1 MIKPYIIGLLVLI
14 VSLLPNPAKAQIEKV
29 ISIEST
35 PLGAIIYD
43 KGNRNKMMGKT
54 PLVNNFSFHSKKSL
68 KKITLKACGYYD
80 TTIVINPEMAL
91 VNVEIEKKPLVFTI
105 DTDGNEFT
113 AIDIERAK
121 VFVSGFL
128 EAINTQ
134 MQGSPIS
141 TMDYIV
147 LKKTGET
154 IGINIAFITEPENI
168 GIKMSENMDSILAFV
183 WDKWFKDKISEGINS
198 GSGDQGEM
206 KVYISLISSNEKLAI
221 RHIPGVDVRDVWHRD
236 ISQVVTKEYIIT
248 TTETYYQTESDALFN
263 YTLEKNLS
271 YYEFIYTV
279 DINDLSSYKDCGLLY
294 VKNGKLIKSHGTIA
308 ADGFLYRRIN
318 KDKFGE
324 L

>member
-14 VSLLPNPAKAQIEKV
+14 VSLLPNPVKAQIEKV

-43 KGNRNKMMGKT
+43 NGNHNKMMGKT

-206 KVYISLISSNEKLAI
+206 KVYAEGKLLQTLHEGDAI
-221 RHIPGVDVRDVWHRD
+221 LVEAGDPH
-236 ISQVVTKEYIIT
+236 SVV
-248 TTETYYQTESDALFN
+248 
-263 YTLEKNLS
+263 
-271 YYEFIYTV
+271 
-279 DINDLSSYKDCGLLY
+279 NDLDEECIYYAVTVPPL
-294 VKNGKLIKSHGTIA
+294 
-308 ADGFLYRRIN
+308 
-318 KDKFGE
+318 DKTH
-324 L
+324 